1 MSGQTP
7 CGAVGLLM
15 GDKKNRIIENP
26 LLRACGDWC
35 LCVRGTAIAMP
46 DWALGGHLAM
56 SLSVLMSAERKRFR
70 LGYLAD
76 AAFPHLKHR
85 GLAQLNTATSDGL
98 VAASFD
104 GGPCPVDGW

>member
-1 MSGQTP
+1 
-7 CGAVGLLM
+7 
-15 GDKKNRIIENP
+15 
-26 LLRACGDWC
+26 
-35 LCVRGTAIAMP
+35 MP

-85 GLAQLNTATSDGL
+85 GLPQLNTATSDGL
-98 VAASFD
+98 VAASFN